1 VSVAA
6 STGRQLAGNRLKSM
20 EFRTLGGLEVWA
32 DGKPVPLRGAI
43 QRSVLAYFLLHPNE
57 LVPVHQVVEELWGL
71 APPPTATKMVQNAV
85 SNLRKL
91 DGFSEILVTRPG
103 GYSLDLDRE
112 QLDAHRFERLV
123 EQARTALAAGSPD
136 AAIRHLEGA
145 SALWRGPPFADVSS
159 ASFAQL
165 EIARLEELRL
175 EATEC
180 GIEAGLALGRHG
192 ELTAELET
200 LVNQHPLRETLRLQ
214 QMLALYRSGRQAEA
228 LAAYQAA
235 RRYLGDEL
243 GIDPSPALQ
252 RLERAI
258 LLQDPELEP
267 IVHEQPAF
275 AAHALRKT
283 LTVLHVELER
293 TRGRLDPEA
302 LRGFS
307 AQVEERL
314 GRVIEEHGGT
324 VTTAP
329 GGAVLAVF
337 GVPSVNEDDPLRAMR
352 AAIDARAAVEELNP
366 RLDAEWGVQ
375 LTVRAGVGTG
385 EAIVEP
391 FDVGATSASG
401 DVFAVAAHLARVAE
415 QGEVLVSDATRAMLR
430 EGVEAEPARELDLAG
445 EPQQAWR
452 LAAVDPSATV
462 FPRHMDAPL
471 VGRDWELAQLRSAL
485 DRAMRSRTSY
495 LMTILGPAGIGKSR
509 LASELTESLGES
521 ATALYGRC
529 VSHGAG
535 VTFRPLAELVRDA
548 AGGTSPTAIAALLQ
562 GEPDAEQIADRIA
575 GAIGAAE
582 PAGSAVELFWAV
594 RKLFGVLARERPLVV
609 VLEDIHWAE
618 PTLLDLLDHLVES
631 TRDAP
636 MLLLCLA
643 RSELLEERPT
653 WGGGKVNASA
663 ILLEPLSP
671 AECELVIGHAGGDEL
686 GALVAARIAEA
697 AEGNP
702 LFIEQM
708 VAMALEAGPDAAD
721 VAVPPTIQALLAAR
735 LDRLEPLERGVL
747 ERASVVGREF
757 TRDAVLDLTPDDE
770 RNSVD
775 NRLDALVRREL
786 IGSIVSGYSFR
797 HALIRDAAY
806 DALPKA
812 ERAAL
817 HAQYARYLEGTPE
830 QEQDE
835 IIGFHLEQAYRCR
848 AELGDVD
855 EQLAARAASLLAD
868 AGRRAYARDDVPA
881 AVALLTRAV
890 ALHEPRDRT
899 RLELLADLGEAVR
912 ESGDYVRAEAVLAD
926 AIDSAHEAGER
937 GREEY
942 ARLVRLRM
950 RVQTDPTLGA
960 ADLLAGGKRAIDF
973 FGGLADD
980 HSLGKAWELVAW
992 GRWLECRAA
1001 ETEIALHRSLEHARR
1016 AGDSRTAA
1024 QSLHL
1029 LLGATLFG
1037 PVRVTDAIARCQG
1050 ILEEGRQKR
1059 VTASA
1064 LRALAAL
1071 MAMAGAFR
1079 EARALLHRFAAIVD
1093 DLGLRVT
1100 AASAAETYAFIELL
1114 AGEPRAAEREL
1125 RLGYQR
1131 LEEMGET
1138 STSANLAALLAQA
1151 LHAQGRDEE
1160 AVAVT
1165 DLTPAAD
1172 DVSAQVHLRAARA
1185 KVLARVGRV
1194 EEAEELGRDAVAR
1207 GRKTDFL
1214 VMRADALCDLGD
1226 VLQHAGRADEAV
1238 PLLDEALHLYE
1249 TKGNTVS
1256 ARRVKEALSAL
1267 EV

>member
-1 VSVAA
+1 
-6 STGRQLAGNRLKSM
+6 M
-20 EFRTLGGLEVWA
+20 EFRTLGGLEVWER
-32 DGKPVPLRGAI
+32 GTPVPLRGAI
-43 QRSVLAYFLLHPNE
+43 QRSVLAYLLLHPNE
-57 LVPVHQVVEELWGL
+57 AVPVSQVVDELWGV

-85 SNLRKL
+85 SSLRKL
-91 DGFSEILVTRPG
+91 DGFAEILVTRPG
-103 GYSLDLDRE
+103 GYALELVRE
-112 QLDAHRFERLV
+112 QVDAHRFERLV
-123 EQARTALAAGSPD
+123 EQARAALAGGAPED
-136 AAIRHLEGA
+136 AVRHIEEA
-145 SALWRGPPFADVSS
+145 SALWRGPPFADVPS

-165 EIARLEELRL
+165 EIARLEELRM
-175 EATEC
+175 EATEL
-180 GIEAGLALGRHG
+180 GIEAGLALGRHN
-192 ELTAELET
+192 ELTAELES

-252 RLERAI
+252 RLERSI
-258 LLQDPELEP
+258 LVQDPELEP
-267 IVHEQPAF
+267 AKAAVEVPAV

-283 LTVLHVELER
+283 LTVLHVELAR
-293 TRGRLDPEA
+293 TSGRLDPEA
-302 LRGFS
+302 LRRLTS
-307 AQVEERL
+307 QVEDRL
-314 GRVIEEHGGT
+314 ARVIEDHGGT
-324 VTTAP
+324 VSTAP

-337 GVPSVNEDDPLRAMR
+337 GVPAVREDDPLRAMR
-352 AAIDARAAVEELNP
+352 AAIDARAAVEELNA
-366 RLDAEWGVQ
+366 LLEAEWGVR

-391 FDVGATSASG
+391 FDVGANAASG
-401 DVFAVAAHLARVAE
+401 DVFGVAAQLAHAADA
-415 QGEVLVSDATRAMLR
+415 GDVLVSSPTWAMLR
-430 EGVEAEPARELDLAG
+430 DGVRGEPARELDLAG
-445 EPQQAWR
+445 ERQQVWR
-452 LAAVDPSATV
+452 LTSVEPDAAV
-462 FPRHMDAPL
+462 FPRHLDAPI
-471 VGRDWELAQLRSAL
+471 VGREWEVGQLRSAF
-485 DRAMRSRTSY
+485 DRATRTRTSY
-495 LMTILGPAGIGKSR
+495 LVTVLGSAGIGKSR
-509 LASELTESLGES
+509 LAQELVDSLGEN
-521 ATALYGRC
+521 ATVAFGRC

-535 VTFRPLAELVRDA
+535 VTFRPLAELVRDL
-548 AGGTSPTAIAALLQ
+548 AGGTSPNAIRALLA
-562 GEPDAEQIADRIA
+562 GEPDAEQIAERIA

-594 RKLFGVLARERPLVV
+594 RKLFAALARERPLVV

-636 MLLLCLA
+636 VLLLCLA
-643 RSELLEERPT
+643 RSELLDERPT
-653 WGGGKVNASA
+653 WGGGKVNSA
-663 ILLEPLSP
+663 TILLEPLSP

-686 GALVAARIAEA
+686 GEAVAARIAEA

-702 LFIEQM
+702 LYIEQM
-708 VAMALEAGPDAAD
+708 VALALEEGPRAGE

-735 LDRLEPLERGVL
+735 LDRLRPLERGVL

-757 TRDAVLDLTPDDE
+757 KRDALVELAPPEE

-775 NRLDALVRREL
+775 DRLDTLVRREL
-786 IGSIVSGYSFR
+786 IGAMPGGYRFR

-812 ERAAL
+812 ERAML
-817 HAQYARYLEGTPE
+817 HAQVAGYLERTPE

-835 IIGFHLEQAYRCR
+835 IVGFHLEQSYRYR
-848 AELGDVD
+848 MELGDVD
-855 EQLAARAASLLAD
+855 EELAARAAGLLAD

-890 ALHEPRDRT
+890 ALHQPRDRM

-926 AIDSAHEAGER
+926 AIESAEAAGER

-942 ARLVRLRM
+942 ARLVQLRM
-950 RVQTDPTLGA
+950 RVQTDPALRA

-973 FGGLADD
+973 FVGLGDD

-992 GRWLECRAA
+992 GRWIECRAA

-1037 PVRVTDAIARCQG
+1037 PVRVPDAIARCQG

-1071 MAMAGAFR
+1071 KAMAGEFR
-1079 EARALLHRFAAIVD
+1079 EARALLHRFGAIVD

-1100 AASAAETYAFIELL
+1100 AASAAETYAFVELL

-1125 RLGYQR
+1125 RRGYQR

-1160 AVAVT
+1160 AVEVT

-1207 GRKTDFL
+1207 GRTTDFL
-1214 VMRADALCDLGD
+1214 VMRADALCDLAD
-1226 VLQHAGRADEAV
+1226 VLQHTGRAHEAM
-1238 PLLDEALHLYE
+1238 PLLDEALHLYD
-1249 TKGNTVS
+1249 TKGNIVS
-1256 ARRVKEALSAL
+1256 ARRVKEAVMSL